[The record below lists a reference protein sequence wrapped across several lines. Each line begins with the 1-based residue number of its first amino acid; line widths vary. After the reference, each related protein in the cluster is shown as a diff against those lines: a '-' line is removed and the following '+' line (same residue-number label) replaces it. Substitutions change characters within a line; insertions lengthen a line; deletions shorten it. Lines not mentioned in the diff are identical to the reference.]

1 MVLLDFLR
9 GRTSIKLGLLSVFLI
24 WRGSCVFEFLNVR
37 SRPLVGIDIS
47 SSAIKMLAL
56 SRTNGQ
62 YRVEAYGFQLLPVHS
77 IVDRS
82 LSAIDKVAETI
93 RQVMEWSKFSSKYVA
108 LGVSGGAVITRVIQL
123 NARYQSVQ
131 LGEQIEAEAERY
143 FPFPFEELYYDFEV
157 IGPFERNPE
166 FSNVLLAAARVEVVD
181 TRVLAV
187 AEAGMKAVVI
197 EIESM
202 AVERA
207 FAMVVNHLPAQG
219 KEHHFALVDIG
230 ATVTSI
236 YIFRDLKIIYNREQA
251 FGGKHLTDEI
261 KRRYGLSAEEAVIAQ
276 NYGGLPED
284 YVTEV
289 LTPFKETVIQQIAR
303 ALQIFSSSNEE
314 VEVHYVVL
322 AGGVSKLSGL
332 ETLVQSQ
339 LKIKSFVANP
349 FIGIEIAEGVNKD
362 ALYEEA
368 PGLLAACGLALRNFD
383 DE

>member
-1 MVLLDFLR
+1 
-9 GRTSIKLGLLSVFLI
+9 
-24 WRGSCVFEFLNVR
+24 VFEFLNVR

-56 SRTNGQ
+56 SRTDGQ
-62 YRVEAYGFQLLPVHS
+62 YRVEAYRVQLLPPLSV
-77 IVDRS
+77 VDRS

-93 RQVMEWSKFSSKYVA
+93 RQVIESSKINSKYVA
-108 LGVSGGAVITRVIQL
+108 LGVSGGAVITRVVQL
-123 NARYQSVQ
+123 NARYQAVQ
-131 LGEQIEAEAERY
+131 LAEQIEAEAERY
-143 FPFPFEELYYDFEV
+143 FPFPLDELYYDFEV
-157 IGPFERNPE
+157 VGPFERNPE
-166 FSNVLLAAARVEVVD
+166 FSDVLLAAARVEAVD
-181 TRVLAV
+181 NRVTAV
-187 AEAGMKAVVI
+187 TEAGLKAVVV

-219 KEHHFALVDIG
+219 KDNHFALVDIG
-230 ATVTSI
+230 ATITSI
-236 YIFRDLKIIYNREQA
+236 YIFRGLKVIYSREQV

-261 KRRYGLSAEEAVIAQ
+261 KRRYGLSAEEAMIAQ

-284 YVTEV
+284 YAAEV

-303 ALQIFSSSNEE
+303 ALQIFSSSSEDIDI
-314 VEVHYVVL
+314 HYVVL
-322 AGGVSKLSGL
+322 AGGVSKLPGL

-349 FIGIEIAEGVNKD
+349 FIGAQIAEGINKEG
-362 ALYEEA
+362 LHEEA
-368 PGLLAACGLALRNFD
+368 PGLLVACGLALRNFD